1 MTGDK
6 LDYIYVNPQAPKE
19 KINYSYSKF
28 GGEKFMQCWEVSRKK
43 YLINKNELKLI
54 FKINTN
60 SNTEKLFLGW
70 IEDFEQNCFNNFN
83 ELKLLIK
90 RFEVTR
96 KIYDDYD
103 ENFRKKEKY
112 SFDESRLY
120 LLFAFILIQAYEKE
134 KMLYYLNALLKLN
147 DINLGFEI
155 LKESSDELLLQY
167 CVKKELEFIY
177 NLKEKLG

>member
-1 MTGDK
+1 MTGGK
-6 LDYIYVNPQAPKE
+6 FDYIYVNPQAPKE

-28 GGEKFMQCWEVSRKK
+28 GGEKFMQCWEKSRKK
-43 YLINKNELKLI
+43 YLINKNISKLI
-54 FKINTN
+54 FTVNSN

-70 IEDFEQNCFNNFN
+70 VEDFDQNCFDNFY

-90 RFEVTR
+90 RFEVTK

-103 ENFRKKEKY
+103 ENFRKKKRY
-112 SFDESRLY
+112 SYNESRLY
-120 LLFAFILIQAYEKE
+120 VLFAFILIQAYEKE
-134 KMLYYLNALLKLN
+134 NMLYYLNALLKLN
-147 DINLGFEI
+147 DIILGFEPFQ
-155 LKESSDELLLQY
+155 ESSDNVLIQY